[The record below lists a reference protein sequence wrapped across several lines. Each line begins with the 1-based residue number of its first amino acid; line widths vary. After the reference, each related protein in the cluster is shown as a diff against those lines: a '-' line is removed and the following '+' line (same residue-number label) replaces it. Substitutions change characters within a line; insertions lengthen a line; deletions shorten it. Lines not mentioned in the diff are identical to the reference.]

1 MKIVSWNV
9 NGLRACI
16 KKGFAESI
24 REVNP
29 DIFCLQEI
37 KLSDFA
43 PVEREL
49 DALCAEYPYRYWN
62 PASIRKGYSG
72 TAILSKVE
80 PARTSLGMPTSVEC
94 ENPWSDDEGRII
106 TADYGSFFLVTIYTP
121 NSQDGLRRLPL
132 RLSFEELLRGYLME
146 LDAKKPVI
154 ICGDLNVA
162 HNEIDLKNPSSNHMN
177 AGFSDAERAAFSHLL
192 DAGFAD
198 TFRTLYPDKRDAY
211 TWWSFI
217 TNARSRNS
225 GWRIDYFVVSNR
237 LLPKVRDSIIL
248 ADIYGSDHCPV
259 ALDIDL

>member
-24 REVNP
+24 RAIDP
-29 DIFCLQEI
+29 DMFCLQEI
-37 KLSDFA
+37 KLHDFA
-43 PVEREL
+43 PVEKEL
-49 DALCAEYPYRYWN
+49 EALCADYPYRYWN

-72 TAILSKVE
+72 TAILSRIE
-80 PARTSLGMPTSVEC
+80 PARTCFGMPLSVDC

-106 TADYGSFFLVTIYTP
+106 TADFDSFYLVAAYTP

-132 RLSFEELLRGYLME
+132 RLSYEELLRNYLTE

-154 ICGDLNVA
+154 LCGDLNVA
-162 HNEIDLKNPSSNHMN
+162 HNEIDLKNPASNHLS
-177 AGFSDAERAAFSHLL
+177 AGFSDQERDAFTRLL
-192 DAGFAD
+192 GAGFAD
-198 TFRTLYPDKRDAY
+198 SFRALYPDKRDAY

-237 LLPKVRDSIIL
+237 ILPLIRDSIIL
-248 ADIYGSDHCPV
+248 AETYGSDHCPV
-259 ALDIDL
+259 ALDIEI